1 MTELPLSNQSNPS
14 QGKDP
19 SGNPELQST
28 LELKKFLYSICEP
41 MCLKIVQQN
50 PKDIPNYMLNYLKTK
65 YGYSSSGLCFEEQ
78 KELEYLRSQVEM
90 FKDIDEH
97 IYYTELN
104 KQGKKEVNKP
114 AEKKG
119 KGAQKVKQRLL
130 PLEENV
136 DSDDEDYKNLD
147 DVDPNLDN
155 IDYI

>member
-90 FKDIDEH
+90 FKDVEEH

-104 KQGKKEVNKP
+104 MQIYILICIINAKKE
-114 AEKKG
+114 
-119 KGAQKVKQRLL
+119 
-130 PLEENV
+130 
-136 DSDDEDYKNLD
+136 KNIIIIY
-147 DVDPNLDN
+147 N
-155 IDYI
+155 IKLMNFSRQVIIG